1 MALNIE
7 LLESSFSQ
15 IRTQETEC
23 MNYFYTT
30 LFADYPQVKLLFAN
44 TAMRKQ
50 AKQLFKSLVFVV
62 ENLRCPDVLAT
73 ALKALGTRH
82 VQYGVQAEHYP
93 IVGSTLL
100 KAFSIC
106 LDSAWTPDTEQSW
119 SEAYAVITE
128 LMLSGTEYPNEILTL
143 QKDGA
148 QTVLRDLNDPCL
160 KPVL

>member
-119 SEAYAVITE
+119 SKAYAVITE

-143 QKDGA
+143 QKDAA